1 MSDGDTEKTLII
13 TRQVEDTVPLF
24 DARTLLFFLQG
35 FIRMTELQN
44 LYIGLSYN
52 ISKMTILFTNNYQK
66 ILTEKI
72 SRGCQLFI
80 SDSDLFFS

>member
-13 TRQVEDTVPLF
+13 TRLEEDTVPLL

-72 SRGCQLFI
+72 S
-80 SDSDLFFS
+80 DSDLFYLLRV